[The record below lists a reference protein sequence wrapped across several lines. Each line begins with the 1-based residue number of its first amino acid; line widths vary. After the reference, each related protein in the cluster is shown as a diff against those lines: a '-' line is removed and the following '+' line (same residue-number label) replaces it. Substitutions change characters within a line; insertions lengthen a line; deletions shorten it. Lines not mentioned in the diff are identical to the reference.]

1 MPAFWYSPF
10 MDHPGQPLLF
20 SADELPTRPGVE
32 WELPDAGRVPPSEEG
47 LEQAINLL
55 TELSAKSIRFIAALR
70 DIGVDPSLSLRQS
83 LLDQVTLVAFNL
95 QCLIEGEVQPEE
107 AHEVI
112 AETRSAWERMNELRK
127 RLFASLPS
135 GPARAV
141 IEREAELADIPLEE
155 LDDRTEDDADVDFG
169 YEDASLIN
177 EILGR
182 RLEQALRENH
192 EKTPL
197 PKNLRLHSLL
207 KALPVEWLDAI
218 CETVDIGHR
227 PLRKDREKALGALL
241 TDPDELEGVLYQLAP
256 EEIDALRFLL
266 GHDGVCKAMLITRR
280 FGDDSGDAH
289 FWSESPPASVLG
301 QLRLRGLVF
310 VGSMIHGKQKHRT
323 AAIPAELRQPL
334 SAALDEIDHAELD
347 PDALLRSA
355 RRTAA
360 SWCEGAFPTPDE
372 PELIDEDREVAA
384 DIVFSVAELMAM
396 YQGELPHEWTA
407 SALIEC
413 LTEDVPRKISADDD
427 YFDAIPGAMITLLE
441 HLANSGELDQGR
453 ELAELVASKTAGIR
467 RAGRDP
473 ARWGMAKTL
482 VMAAQAEG
490 VDPMDSPQ
498 MDDFI
503 ERWNQRPAHQP
514 VEQRRATKIGRNQ
527 PCPCGS
533 GKKYKRCCG

>member
-1 MPAFWYSPF
+1 
-10 MDHPGQPLLF
+10 L
-20 SADELPTRPGVE
+20 
-32 WELPDAGRVPPSEEG
+32 
-47 LEQAINLL
+47 
-55 TELSAKSIRFIAALR
+55 
-70 DIGVDPSLSLRQS
+70 
-83 LLDQVTLVAFNL
+83 
-95 QCLIEGEVQPEE
+95 
-107 AHEVI
+107 
-112 AETRSAWERMNELRK
+112 
-127 RLFASLPS
+127 ASLPS

-155 LDDRTEDDADVDFG
+155 MDDLTEDDGDVDFE

-177 EILGR
+177 EILGH
-182 RLEQALRENH
+182 RLEQILRENH

-197 PKNLRLHSLL
+197 PKNLRLRSLL
-207 KALPVEWLDAI
+207 KALPVVWLDAI
-218 CETVDIGHR
+218 CETVDIGYR
-227 PLRKDREKALGALL
+227 PLRKDRERTLGAFL
-241 TDPDELEGVLYQLAP
+241 TDPEKLDNVLFELAP

-266 GHDGVCKAMLITRR
+266 GHDGVCKAMLVTRR
-280 FGDDSGDAH
+280 FGDDSGDTH
-289 FWSESPPASVLG
+289 FWSDIPPESVLG

-323 AAIPAELRQPL
+323 AAIPAELRRPL
-334 SAALDEIDHAELD
+334 TTALNDVDFSELD
-347 PDALLRSA
+347 PDAMLRSA

-360 SWCEGAFPTPDE
+360 SWCEGAFPSADE
-372 PELIDEDREVAA
+372 PELIDEDREVAV
-384 DIVFSVAELMAM
+384 DIVLSVAELMAM

-427 YFDAIPGAMITLLE
+427 YFDAIPGAMVTLLE
-441 HLANSGELDQGR
+441 HLADSGELEQGR
-453 ELAELVASKTAGIR
+453 KLAELVASRANGIR

-482 VMAAQAEG
+482 MMAAQAEG
-490 VDPMDSPQ
+490 VDPLDSLQ

-503 ERWNQRPAHQP
+503 ERWNQRAAHQP